1 MYNSKVLVFAY
12 LISKFEFLITIKN
25 IQERKKKS
33 FRYYDFKNYVIRS
46 FNTIYDIQN
55 ISSNT
60 SSYNYIFLFEI
71 NTIKLCKVTN
81 IKEEATK
88 KEEIKNLIKE
98 TKTKKF
104 KKRGNWK
111 LNERIA
117 TWPNETLIGHWMLL
131 RFNLGLR
138 DFANQPL
145 FVSKPSS
152 LKISRPFQSRTT
164 ASFVRSSVHWLN
176 VFWTTNCRQEARY
189 RYCFLTAS
197 HIFLLLILERNW

>member
-25 IQERKKKS
+25 IQGRKKKS

-81 IKEEATK
+81 IKEEGTK

-104 KKRGNWK
+104 KKKRQ
-111 LNERIA
+111 LEIER
-117 TWPNETLIGHWMLL
+117 
-131 RFNLGLR
+131 
-138 DFANQPL
+138 
-145 FVSKPSS
+145 
-152 LKISRPFQSRTT
+152 
-164 ASFVRSSVHWLN
+164 
-176 VFWTTNCRQEARY
+176 TNSH
-189 RYCFLTAS
+189 LT
-197 HIFLLLILERNW
+197 E